1 MKSGND
7 ILKGVAVI
15 AQEGSFVSSVQT
27 IAFDSREVHKG
38 TLFVAQKGLSADGH
52 TYIDKAIAKGAVA
65 IVCEEFPQV
74 FQSKVVYVKVADSN
88 LALAVMASNFYGNP
102 SEKLTLVGVTGT
114 NGKTT
119 VATLLYELF
128 QKAGHNTGLLST
140 VKICIADA
148 VFNATHTT
156 PDSLTINK
164 YLSEMVAAGVSHCF
178 MEVSSHGIHQ
188 KRTAALN
195 FDGGVFTNLSHD
207 HLDYHKTF
215 LEYRDVKK
223 RFFDNLPKTAF
234 ALVNTDDKNGA
245 VFLQNTKA
253 KKVTYALKTIA
264 DFRAKIVERNV
275 SGMLMAVEGQ
285 EVWVRLIGDFNAYN
299 LLSIYAIANLLGI
312 ESQEVLRLMSEL
324 NSVDGRFDYT
334 ISKENILTIVDYAHT
349 PDALKN
355 VLQTIE
361 GLRTGSGKIITV
373 MGCGGD
379 RDQEK
384 RSKMGHIAS
393 FLSDQVIFTSDNP
406 RFEDP
411 QVILDQIE
419 AGVLPEN
426 SKKIL
431 TISDRKQAIKTAC
444 KLAKSGDILLV
455 AGKGHESYQEIEGVR
470 IPFDDKTITRLVL
483 EALEK

>member
-1 MKSGND
+1 
-7 ILKGVAVI
+7 
-15 AQEGSFVSSVQT
+15 
-27 IAFDSREVHKG
+27 
-38 TLFVAQKGLSADGH
+38 
-52 TYIDKAIAKGAVA
+52 
-65 IVCEEFPQV
+65 
-74 FQSKVVYVKVADSN
+74 
-88 LALAVMASNFYGNP
+88 
-102 SEKLTLVGVTGT
+102 
-114 NGKTT
+114 
-119 VATLLYELF
+119 
-128 QKAGHNTGLLST
+128 
-140 VKICIADA
+140 
-148 VFNATHTT
+148 
-156 PDSLTINK
+156 
-164 YLSEMVAAGVSHCF
+164 
-178 MEVSSHGIHQ
+178 
-188 KRTAALN
+188 
-195 FDGGVFTNLSHD
+195 
-207 HLDYHKTF
+207 
-215 LEYRDVKK
+215 
-223 RFFDNLPKTAF
+223 
-234 ALVNTDDKNGA
+234 
-245 VFLQNTKA
+245 
-253 KKVTYALKTIA
+253 
-264 DFRAKIVERNV
+264 
-275 SGMLMAVEGQ
+275 LMALEGQ

-299 LLSIYAIANLLGI
+299 LLSIYATANLLGM

-379 RDQEK
+379 RDQDK

-393 FLSDQVIFTSDNP
+393 FLSDHVIFTSDNP

-426 SKKIL
+426 SKKTLAI
-431 TISDRKQAIKTAC
+431 TDRKQAIKAAC